1 MDVFI
6 NSLSRI
12 LHNVNV
18 YQTTTV
24 YNLNI
29 LQFYLSTD
37 FNKACGGE
45 EKIWYLGEND
55 ILFFTTQILISPPL
69 PGNTFIHS
77 FNN

>member
-37 FNKACGGE
+37 FNKASGG
-45 EKIWYLGEND
+45 KKKSD
-55 ILFFTTQILISPPL
+55 I
-69 PGNTFIHS
+69 
-77 FNN
+77 